1 MLSSLISLLPSP
13 LPASRSAT
21 QRSRRPLEVALHR
34 HTATVTFT
42 PEGLITEASP
52 LFLAAVGYREGEVKG
67 QHHRLFC
74 SPEEAQSEAYREFW
88 AALARGEHRAGTFRR
103 IGKAGREVWIEATYL
118 PVTDRAGRRV
128 THVVKIANDITE
140 KHKAMLSQAAMVE
153 ALGRSMAVIEFTPEG
168 EILTANDN
176 FLAATGYT
184 LAEVQGRHH
193 RLFCR
198 EAFYRDNPDFWERLA
213 QGEFR
218 RGKFERVTATGEP
231 LWLEATYNPVMDAG
245 GRVVSVVKFAADV
258 TRDVQAAEA
267 TRAAVLSAQETSTQT
282 EQIASNGMA
291 RLGDVVQE
299 CVASV
304 EEMGQAREIVQRL
317 VAQAQHINGITEEIA
332 RIAEQTNLLSL
343 NATIEAAHAG
353 EHGRGFAVVAGEVR
367 QLAHRSGEA
376 VRQIGGLLNT
386 NDTMV
391 AQASEQMRS
400 AVTKSE
406 QIQGYVTEIEDIVSE
421 IQLGAR
427 NVTASVDRLTAEQG
441 AE

>member
-1 MLSSLISLLPSP
+1 M
-13 LPASRSAT
+13 
-21 QRSRRPLEVALHR
+21 
-34 HTATVTFT
+34 
-42 PEGLITEASP
+42 
-52 LFLAAVGYREGEVKG
+52 
-67 QHHRLFC
+67 
-74 SPEEAQSEAYREFW
+74 
-88 AALARGEHRAGTFRR
+88 
-103 IGKAGREVWIEATYL
+103 WIEATYL
-118 PVTDRAGRRV
+118 PVTDRAGKRV

-140 KHKAMLSQAAMVE
+140 KHRTMRSQSAMVE

-168 EILTANDN
+168 KILTANDN

-184 LAEVQGRHH
+184 LEEVQGRHH

-231 LWLEATYNPVMDAG
+231 LWLEASYNPVMDTG

-267 TRAAVLSAQETSTQT
+267 TRTAVLSAQETSTQT

-299 CVASV
+299 CVASL

-376 VRQIGGLLNT
+376 VRQIGGLLDT
-386 NDTMV
+386 NDAMV
-391 AQASEQMRS
+391 AQASDQMRS
-400 AVTKSE
+400 AVAKSE
-406 QIQGYVTEIEDIVSE
+406 QIQGYVTEIENIVSE

-427 NVTASVDRLTAEQG
+427 NVTASVDRLTGG
-441 AE
+441 AESL